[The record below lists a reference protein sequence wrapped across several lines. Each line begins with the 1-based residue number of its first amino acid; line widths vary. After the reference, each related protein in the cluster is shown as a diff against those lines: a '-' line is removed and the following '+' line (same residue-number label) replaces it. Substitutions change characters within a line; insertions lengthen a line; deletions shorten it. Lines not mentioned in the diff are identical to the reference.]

1 MSSSHHSANEIWVR
15 NIRHVHTIGH
25 KISPRGYLTKEILNY
40 TSKTNMKLPCV
51 THPGRKMG
59 YRFLAAEAH
68 WILSGSNRVEDIRP
82 YAKHIANFSDNG
94 YVFQGA
100 YGVKVTE
107 QLRYV
112 CDTLHADPDT
122 RQAVI
127 SVWRENPRPSKDI
140 PCTLTLQFFLRKD
153 EITGEPHL
161 HTVANMRSS
170 DLWLGW
176 VYDVFNFSMISAWV
190 ALRLREMSQDL
201 LFVDLGTLYLN
212 VGSQH
217 LYAFNEQDAIDCT
230 LNTYGTP
237 WSYDP
242 IDLTKFNSPGSL
254 MQHLVALRDK
264 DWATVNQK
272 FFYELQF
279 QAKVT

>member
-1 MSSSHHSANEIWVR
+1 MSSPHHTANEVWLK
-15 NIRHVHTIGH
+15 NIRHVHAIGQT
-25 KISPRGYLTKEILNY
+25 ISPRGFSTKEILNH
-40 TSKTNMKLPCV
+40 TSRVNMLFPCV

-59 YRFLAAEAH
+59 FKFLAAEAH

-82 YAKHIANFSDNG
+82 YAKHIVNFSDNG

-112 CDTLHADPDT
+112 CDTLHTDQHS

-127 SVWRENPRPSKDI
+127 SIWRENPRPSKDI
-140 PCTLTLQFFLRKD
+140 PCTLTLQFFLRRD
-153 EITGEPHL
+153 EMGNLKIC
-161 HTVANMRSS
+161 TVANMRSS

-176 VYDVFNFSMISAWV
+176 VYDVFNFTMITAWV
-190 ALRLREMSQDL
+190 ALRLREMSSGL
-201 LFVDLGTLYLN
+201 LHVDLGTLHLN
-212 VGSQH
+212 AGSQH
-217 LYAFNEQDAIDCT
+217 LYQINEEDAVNCT

-237 WSYDP
+237 WSYGP
-242 IDLTKFNSPGSL
+242 MDLTMFNGPVSL

-264 DWATVNQK
+264 DWHNVGSK
-272 FFYELQF
+272 FFHELQHHG
-279 QAKVT
+279 

>member
-1 MSSSHHSANEIWVR
+1 MSASHTSNEVWLR
-15 NIRHVHTIGH
+15 NIRHVHTIGQT
-25 KISPRGYLTKEILNY
+25 ISPRGFPTKEILNH
-40 TSKTNMKLPCV
+40 TSRVDMKFPCV

-59 YRFLAAEAH
+59 FRFLAAEAH

-82 YAKHIANFSDNG
+82 YAKHIVNFSDNG

-107 QLRYV
+107 QLRYATE
-112 CDTLHADPDT
+112 TLHADPNT

-140 PCTLTLQFFLRKD
+140 PCTLTLQFFIRKD
-153 EITGEPHL
+153 VIGNTIL

-176 VYDVFNFSMISAWV
+176 VYDVFNFTMISAWV
-190 ALRLREMSQDL
+190 ALRLREMSEGL
-201 LFVDLGTLYLN
+201 MHVDLGTLYLN
-212 VGSQH
+212 AGSQH
-217 LYAFNEQDAIDCT
+217 LYQINEADAVDCT

-237 WSYDP
+237 WSYCP
-242 IDLTKFNSPGSL
+242 MDLTTLLSPGHL
-254 MQHLVALRDK
+254 MNHLIALRDK
-264 DWATVNQK
+264 DWATVGTK
-272 FFYELQF
+272 FFHELQHHER
-279 QAKVT
+279 KE